1 MLSKRAGPDYN
12 KFLNK
17 KTKKNEYINKNDGF
31 NMSMTHILNNSYLFA
46 LRILGTQNAYKGYKI
61 IPGNFSGK
69 KEAICKKVGE
79 FVCSRIDFGN
89 NFFWGDWNADFNDN
103 TILFVGKLD
112 YKTLTITPNHKIK
125 PHVFSNIKLD
135 GLPYKYSDVRLFNE
149 NGKIYCYDGYI
160 TSIYQIDV
168 MSTGL
173 KVQKVYD
180 NVCKSIKTFDKN
192 WSYVSS
198 IQRNNQPY
206 FMFLNWFEKD
216 ALTVSYINLQKP
228 SECIKEN
235 FITMKRDII
244 SGLGSKV
251 LPMFS
256 FGTPTIEL
264 KKGKLWLGVGHTKI
278 MTTMRYD
285 NQKIIDFKFAI
296 HENLRS
302 AGNYIQHNSYF
313 YLVYFY
319 TLEKNATAHENE
331 QGKDKYKMMLS
342 DSYLYYFPDQKYT
355 FSINFP
361 MGIDIQN
368 NSVYVS
374 LGVGDYYNFII
385 KESLA
390 YVTKACCHNLK
401 EFDAGKY
408 DFKLRSQTT
417 SINKT
422 KKAQLRKN

>member
-1 MLSKRAGPDYN
+1 MFAKRSGPDYN
-12 KFLNK
+12 KFLK
-17 KTKKNEYINKNDGF
+17 QKTKKTQYIDKNDGF
-31 NMSMTHILNNSYLFA
+31 NMSMLHISNGDYLFS
-46 LRILGTQNAYKGYKI
+46 LRILGTQQAYKGYKI

-69 KEAICKKVGE
+69 KEAICKKVGD
-79 FVCSRIDFGN
+79 FICSRIDFGK

-112 YKTLTITPNHKIK
+112 HKSLSIIPNTQIK

-135 GLPYKYSDVRLFNE
+135 GIPYKYSDVRLFSA
-149 NGKIYCYDGYI
+149 NGKLYCYDGYI

-168 MSTGL
+168 TGTGL
-173 KVQKVYD
+173 NVQKVYD
-180 NVCKSIKTFDKN
+180 NVCKNIKTFDKN
-192 WSYVSS
+192 WSYVSV
-198 IQRNNQPY
+198 IQRDNQPY
-206 FMFLNWFEKD
+206 FMFLNWFERN

-228 SECIKEN
+228 AECIKEN
-235 FITMKRDII
+235 LIVMKRDII
-244 SGLGSKV
+244 PGLGNKT

-256 FGTPTIEL
+256 FGTPTFEL
-264 KKGKLWLGVGHTKI
+264 KKDKLWLGVGHTKV
-278 MTTMRYD
+278 MTTMKYE

-296 HENLRS
+296 NKTLRGT
-302 AGNYIQHNSYF
+302 GNYVQHNSYF

-319 TLEKNATAHENE
+319 MLEKTV
-331 QGKDKYKMMLS
+331 QGQYKMMIS

-368 NSVYVS
+368 NNVYVS

-390 YVTKACCHNLK
+390 YVTKACCHNLE
-401 EFDAGKY
+401 EFDASKY
-408 DFKLRSQTT
+408 DFKLRTPT
-417 SINKT
+417 SLLINKT
-422 KKAQLRKN
+422 KKTQLHKN